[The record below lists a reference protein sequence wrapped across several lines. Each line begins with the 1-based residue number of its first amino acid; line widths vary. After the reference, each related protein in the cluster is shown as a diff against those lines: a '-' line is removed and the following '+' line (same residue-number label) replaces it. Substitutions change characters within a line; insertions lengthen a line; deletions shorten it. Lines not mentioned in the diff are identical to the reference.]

1 MDGPRQRIGSVGRA
15 RRGPARARPPEPPAE
30 APTTGPRVNEDWAAT
45 AVGIVL
51 VLLVLA
57 GVIKKGMIP

>member
-1 MDGPRQRIGSVGRA
+1 MTQTAQPPDAPATEPAAEPTAGGFRI
-15 RRGPARARPPEPPAE
+15 
-30 APTTGPRVNEDWAAT
+30 NEDWAAT

-57 GVIKKGMIP
+57 GVIAKGMIP

>member
-1 MDGPRQRIGSVGRA
+1 MTQSAPVEESDS
-15 RRGPARARPPEPPAE
+15 PPEDH
-30 APTTGPRVNEDWAAT
+30 GGRDGIRINEDWAAT

-57 GVIKKGMIP
+57 GVIVKGMIP

>member
-1 MDGPRQRIGSVGRA
+1 MTQAAP
-15 RRGPARARPPEPPAE
+15 PPEMPAAE
-30 APTTGPRVNEDWAAT
+30 PATGGFKINEDWAAT

-57 GVIKKGMIP
+57 GVIAKGMIP